1 MDASQSWYLQKYED
15 ETLFGPMPFDQ
26 LKQWAFDAQIS
37 PLDKISHDGNTW
49 VKAPMVPDLEMDYLV
64 EVSPDQY
71 YGPTTFGAIREF
83 LQAGEIHADTEV
95 TNCRDGT
102 KAPLKE
108 IPELQPSRDDDDNH
122 SPVPVRASI
131 RVNLQQRIRE
141 LEEAL
146 MDERRARETAEH
158 VIDKLEA
165 KLADIT
171 RAASR

>member
-1 MDASQSWYLQKYED
+1 MENQTWYLQKHED

-26 LKQWAFDAQIS
+26 LKQWAFDAQVS
-37 PLDKISHDGNTW
+37 PLDKISHDGTTW

-83 LQAGEIHADTEV
+83 LQVGEIHADTEV

-102 KAPLKE
+102 KAPVKE
-108 IPELQPSRDDDDNH
+108 IPELQQLRDDEENA
-122 SPVPVRASI
+122 VPVRTSI

-158 VIDKLEA
+158 VINKLEA
-165 KLADIT
+165 KISDIT

>member
-1 MDASQSWYLQKYED
+1 MDTAQSWYLQKYED

-108 IPELQPSRDDDDNH
+108 IPELQPSRDDDENQ
-122 SPVPVRASI
+122 PLVPVRASI

>member
-1 MDASQSWYLQKYED
+1 MENQTWYLQKHED

-26 LKQWAFDAQIS
+26 LKQWAFDAQVS
-37 PLDKISHDGNTW
+37 PLDKISHDGTTW

-83 LQAGEIHADTEV
+83 LQVGEIHADTEV

-102 KAPLKE
+102 KAPVKE
-108 IPELQPSRDDDDNH
+108 IPELQQLRDDEENA
-122 SPVPVRASI
+122 VPVRTSI

-158 VIDKLEA
+158 VINKLEA
-165 KLADIT
+165 KIADIT

>member
-1 MDASQSWYLQKYED
+1 MENSQTWYLQKFED

-26 LKQWAFDAQIS
+26 LKQWAFDAQVS
-37 PLDKISHDGNTW
+37 PLDKISHDGTTW

-83 LQAGEIHADTEV
+83 LQVGEIHADTEV

-102 KAPLKE
+102 KSPIKD
-108 IPELQPSRDDDDNH
+108 IPELQQSRDDEEYA
-122 SPVPVRASI
+122 VPVRTSI

-165 KLADIT
+165 KIADIT

>member
-1 MDASQSWYLQKYED
+1 MDASQSWYLQKFED

-83 LQAGEIHADTEV
+83 LQMGEIHADTEV

-102 KAPLKE
+102 KAPVKE
-108 IPELQPSRDDDDNH
+108 IPELQPSGDDEE
-122 SPVPVRASI
+122 SAVPVRTSI

-141 LEEAL
+141 LEELL
-146 MDERRARETAEH
+146 MDERRARDTAEH

>member
-1 MDASQSWYLQKYED
+1 MDASQSWYLQKFED

-26 LKQWAFDAQIS
+26 LKQWAFDAQVS

-83 LQAGEIHADTEV
+83 LQMGEIHADTEV

-102 KAPLKE
+102 KAPVKE
-108 IPELQPSRDDDDNH
+108 IPELQPSRDDDEGA
-122 SPVPVRASI
+122 VPVRTSI

-141 LEEAL
+141 LEELL

>member
-1 MDASQSWYLQKYED
+1 MENSQTWYLQKFED

-26 LKQWAFDAQIS
+26 LKQWAFDAQVS
-37 PLDKISHDGNTW
+37 PLDKISHDGTTW

-83 LQAGEIHADTEV
+83 LQIGEIHADTEV

-102 KAPLKE
+102 KAPVKE
-108 IPELQPSRDDDDNH
+108 IPELQLSREDEENA
-122 SPVPVRASI
+122 VPVRTSI

-158 VIDKLEA
+158 VIAKLET
-165 KLADIT
+165 KIADIT

>member
-102 KAPLKE
+102 KVPLKE
-108 IPELQPSRDDDDNH
+108 IPELQASRDDEDNLLA
-122 SPVPVRASI
+122 VPVRASI

-141 LEEAL
+141 LEELL

-165 KLADIT
+165 KLADVT